1 MGRIKLVRKRWFDLD
16 DCYLE
21 VMLRGFHHANLEFWS
36 KLGNFNRDL

>member
-21 VMLRGFHHANLEFWS
+21 AMLRGSHPTDLEF
-36 KLGNFNRDL
+36 